1 MNNITDQFVK
11 QIQFISQQSSYQP
24 QQPKILEFIR
34 TIKHELQTLLQTI
47 DVNRHAYTGNMAMN
61 YQRVTMTATQ
71 CLRFEHSIR
80 ASVQNI
86 RQQISNLVQVLSQ
99 QLQQESADLET
110 QVTRILT
117 ISENGLQLQFWL
129 GAFKCLQN
137 QCDQV
142 IATINDLKD
151 ERKLYCG
158 ENIGQQVHLTVQ
170 SLILQP
176 ESESNPDQTNPN
188 QINNINPTNQI
199 EEPEPQNQ
207 PNQYWSRNTLL
218 TIDEN
223 LNEYMLAQRTLKTAL
238 EIQSMQSVQSTQIQQ
253 QSEQINRIQ
262 DMAVNSHQNLEKA
275 NKLIKRAKD
284 NLKASTKTT
293 VVLLVLSIAGIIFLD
308 KCR

>member
-11 QIQFISQQSSYQP
+11 QIKFISQQSSYQP
-24 QQPKILEFIR
+24 QQPKILEFIK

-99 QLQQESADLET
+99 QLQQESTDLET

-158 ENIGQQVHLTVQ
+158 ENIGQQVHLTVH
-170 SLILQP
+170 SPIHP
-176 ESESNPDQTNPN
+176 ESESNPNNNINQN
-188 QINNINPTNQI
+188 QINNQTNQI
-199 EEPEPQNQ
+199 EEPETHQT
-207 PNQYWSRNTLL
+207 NQYWSRNTML

-223 LNEYMLAQRTLKTAL
+223 LNEYMLAQ
-238 EIQSMQSVQSTQIQQ
+238 SVQPK
-253 QSEQINRIQ
+253 NRYY
-262 DMAVNSHQNLEKA
+262 
-275 NKLIKRAKD
+275 AK
-284 NLKASTKTT
+284 T
-293 VVLLVLSIAGIIFLD
+293 G
-308 KCR
+308 